1 MPANIHT
8 STRGNTL
15 TVRVSGPLDR
25 RIASSRFS
33 RFLLARSRY
42 DELII
47 DHTGV
52 DEVYDAGL
60 ASFGC
65 PPQPA
70 RQAGKRLSVVGGYKE
85 DCIAHSATR
94 NDEEHTPVTA
104 AAGQAPLEPSPLVGA
119 TWAAAHACA
128 TGCPSDAA
136 WNGQSDAARGGIG
149 GGFARTRPWRRWLNR
164 LAGLLSV
171 ASPDRLVG
179 RGSGS

>member
-15 TVRVSGPLDR
+15 RVRVSGPLDP

-42 DELII
+42 DELIS
-47 DHTGV
+47 DLTGV

-60 ASFGC
+60 AVLWLLRSR
-65 PPQPA
+65 A

-85 DCIAHSATR
+85 DCIPHSATS

-119 TWAAAHACA
+119 PGLRHACA
-128 TGCPSDAA
+128 PAVLSDAA
-136 WNGQSDAARGGIG
+136 
-149 GGFARTRPWRRWLNR
+149 
-164 LAGLLSV
+164 
-171 ASPDRLVG
+171 
-179 RGSGS
+179 